1 MDGSVQ
7 GSLGTVLFAA
17 LSLIA
22 TAVTAIFAARSASRA
37 QSVAMG
43 AAESTLRHAITITR
57 QKVDDFSLQ
66 VSAPMK
72 GRRKGRLSAEEKVH
86 LKLLEKAFRSA
97 VGDNLNAYE
106 DACAKYLD
114 GKIDRERFKKTYVC
128 EIQNLCNAKK
138 SVIAEFM
145 HPEST
150 SKFQAIWKVYREWHI
165 HEK

>member
-1 MDGSVQ
+1 MDANAWV
-7 GSLGTVLFAA
+7 SLGSAVVSV
-17 LSLIA
+17 LSLLA
-22 TAVTAIFAARSASRA
+22 TVVFAILAARSANRA
-37 QSVAMG
+37 HVVTIG
-43 AAESTLRHAITITR
+43 AAETALRNAISLTR
-57 QKVDDFSLQ
+57 QRVGDLALQ
-66 VSAPMK
+66 VGAVLD
-72 GRRKGRLSAEEKVH
+72 GRRKDELTARDKRQLE
-86 LKLLEKAFRSA
+86 LLEKAFRSA
-97 VGDNLNAYE
+97 VEDNLNAYE

-128 EIQNLCNAKK
+128 EIQNLCNEKS